1 MDMSSIKTATLLYF
15 LMFATILLILIW
27 TLQTF
32 FMDNYYQRMKIRET
46 NQTSHVLE
54 QLYEKQ
60 SDKFDSTA
68 IHYSISSGSTI
79 RVETADSVT
88 IYDNGAKQD

>member
-60 SDKFDSTA
+60 SDKFD
-68 IHYSISSGSTI
+68 
-79 RVETADSVT
+79 
-88 IYDNGAKQD
+88 